1 MALAPRLKA
10 RVLAFLTSRRLPN
23 ADATGIHR
31 AVLYTV
37 YGGDIAARLARIH
50 AHPERDGPRGT
61 LVVALRGRKPAFVRC
76 AFADNGGTL
85 LCEAVPGAY
94 PPNPDTP
101 PPAIPTAMEEGMRK
115 AGYWRNESGRAVSAL
130 DISGDSSDWGGA
142 SVTILTPLI
151 DVFGASPE
159 SKIDTI
165 APLAPERDEAAIRRM
180 MAGQS

>member
-37 YGGDIAARLARIH
+37 YGGDI

-101 PPAIPTAMEEGMRK
+101 PPAIPTAMEEGM
-115 AGYWRNESGRAVSAL
+115 
-130 DISGDSSDWGGA
+130 I
-142 SVTILTPLI
+142 
-151 DVFGASPE
+151 FGASPE

>member
-1 MALAPRLKA
+1 M
-10 RVLAFLTSRRLPN
+10 
-23 ADATGIHR
+23 
-31 AVLYTV
+31 
-37 YGGDIAARLARIH
+37 
-50 AHPERDGPRGT
+50 
-61 LVVALRGRKPAFVRC
+61 ALRGRKPAFVRC